1 MGRSIVLDSAD
12 GHRFGAYRADPEESP
27 RGGIV
32 VIQEIFGV
40 NRHIRSVADRF
51 AALGYVAVAPQIF
64 DRHQP
69 DIELGYEGD
78 DVQKGRDIRV
88 AVGFDKPVLDIA
100 AAVTSLKSEG
110 LNVATVG
117 YCYGGAL
124 AWLSAARIPSLD
136 AAIGYYGTAAAFK
149 DEAPTCPV
157 MLHYGD
163 LDEMIPSTDGAML
176 ESLYPGVQSF
186 VYPAGHGFN
195 CDLRGS
201 YHKDSAERALGR
213 TMEFIAE
220 HVG

>member
-1 MGRSIVLDSAD
+1 MGRSIVLKAAD
-12 GHRFGAYRADPEESP
+12 GHQFGAYRADPEGP
-27 RGGIV
+27 AKGGVV

-51 AALGYVAVAPQIF
+51 AAQGYATIAPQIY
-64 DRHQP
+64 DRHEP
-69 DIELGYEGD
+69 DIELGYEAD

-88 AVGFDKPVLDIA
+88 EVGFDNPVKDIA
-100 AAVTSLKSEG
+100 AAVSALKDEG
-110 LNVATVG
+110 HRVATVG

-124 AWLSAARIPSLD
+124 AWLTAARISSLD

-163 LDEMIPSTDGAML
+163 LDEMIPSSDGAML

-201 YHKDSAERALGR
+201 YHRDSAERALER
-213 TMEFIAE
+213 TMAFIQE

>member
-1 MGRSIVLDSAD
+1 MGRSIVLKAAD
-12 GHRFGAYRADPEESP
+12 GHQFGAYRADPEGP
-27 RGGIV
+27 AKGGVV

-51 AALGYVAVAPQIF
+51 AAQGYATIAPQIY
-64 DRHQP
+64 DRYEP
-69 DIELGYEGD
+69 DIELGYEAD

-88 AVGFDKPVLDIA
+88 EVGFDNPVKDIA
-100 AAVTSLKSEG
+100 AAVSALKDEG
-110 LNVATVG
+110 HRVATVG

-124 AWLSAARIPSLD
+124 AWLTAARISSLD

-163 LDEMIPSTDGAML
+163 LDEMIPSSDGAML

-201 YHKDSAERALGR
+201 YHRDSAERALER
-213 TMEFIAE
+213 TMAFIQE